1 MAEPVSLVVTTLN
14 NAPTIKRCLLS
25 AAFAQEMLVLDSF
38 STDTS
43 VKIASALG
51 ARIEQQAF
59 AGYGPQKQ
67 RAVSLANN
75 DWVLLLDADEEL
87 SPELAKEIEAVLE
100 SRPTV
105 AGYRLL
111 RAEWL
116 AWRWPARG
124 TRLTDH
130 LRLFDR
136 RKMKM
141 GDHPVHAAPEVY
153 GDTITLKGRLLH
165 HGEKDLHA
173 RLDRI
178 NRYTTGS
185 VPVKLAQ
192 QSRFLRLKMIFYPSL
207 AFLKEYLIRRHFLN
221 GWAGFIA
228 SRSAAIHAFVK
239 YAKVFEAMRMK
250 SSSSRKR
257 E

>member
-14 NAPTIKRCLLS
+14 NASTIKRCLLS
-25 AAFAQEMLVLDSF
+25 GVFAQEMLVLDSF
-38 STDTS
+38 STDASTA
-43 VKIASALG
+43 IATAMG
-51 ARIEQQAF
+51 ARVEQQAF

-67 RAVSLANN
+67 RAVSMAKH
-75 DWVLLLDADEEL
+75 DWILLLDADEEL
-87 SPELAKEIEAVLE
+87 SPELAEEIKTVLE
-100 SRPTV
+100 AGPTV
-105 AGYRLL
+105 AGFRLL

-116 AWRWPARG
+116 GWRWPARG

-141 GDHPVHAAPEVY
+141 GEHPVHAAPSVS
-153 GDTITLKGRLLH
+153 GDTITLHGRLLH
-165 HGEKDLHA
+165 HGEKDLHS

-185 VPVKLAQ
+185 VPVKIAQ
-192 QSRFLRLKMIFYPSL
+192 HSRLVRLKMIFYPSL
-207 AFLKEYLIRRHFLN
+207 AFIREYLLRRHFLN

-228 SRSAAIHAFVK
+228 SRSAAIYAFVK
-239 YAKVFEAMRMK
+239 YAKVYEAIKMQ
-250 SSSSRKR
+250 SLSSRPHK
-257 E
+257 